1 MSKLYEALHHAEP
14 RRFQALERLRGSAM
28 PRLAMGSG
36 QAMEALYQSLESAL
50 PGIASKVVLFSASRG
65 GEGTTTIVREFATTL
80 SLVFKA
86 SVLIVDANP
95 NHGAAHACGNAEA
108 APLSDLLRDLPA
120 SNGGRAK
127 QAGVVVALFEP
138 KAANGSAGLAHV
150 GGSLADA
157 LREHF
162 DYVLI
167 DAPALGSSATALS
180 LARHADGVV
189 IVIDSERTRWPVVE
203 NTKKAYESTGAKVL
217 GVILNK
223 RAFYIPNWVY
233 KWL

>member
-1 MSKLYEALHHAEP
+1 LSKLYEALQQIEP
-14 RRFQALERLRGSAM
+14 SRFPPERILRGSTL
-28 PRLAMGSG
+28 PRLATGSR

-50 PGIASKVVLFSASRG
+50 AGIANKVVLFSASRG
-65 GEGTTTIVREFATTL
+65 GEGTTTIVREFATAL
-80 SLVFKA
+80 SLVLKA
-86 SVLIVDANP
+86 AVLVVDANP
-95 NHGAAHACGNAEA
+95 NHGAALACDDVDVS
-108 APLSDLLRDLPA
+108 PLSDLLRDLQA
-120 SNGGRAK
+120 SDAGRAK
-127 QAGVVVALFEP
+127 QAGVTVAVFEP
-138 KAANGSAGLAHV
+138 EVANGSAGQAHA
-150 GGSLADA
+150 GGGLGDA

-162 DYVLI
+162 DYVLF

-217 GVILNK
+217 GVVLNK
-223 RAFYIPNWVY
+223 RAFHVPNWVY

>member
-1 MSKLYEALHHAEP
+1 MSKLYEALQQTEP
-14 RRFQALERLRGSAM
+14 GPPQTRANPRGSAM
-28 PRLAMGSG
+28 PRLAIGSR
-36 QAMEALYQSLESAL
+36 QSMEALYQSLESAL
-50 PGIASKVVLFSASRG
+50 PGIARKVVLFSASHP
-65 GEGTTTIVREFATTL
+65 GEGTTTIVREFALTL

-95 NHGAAHACGNAEA
+95 NHGAARAGGDAEA
-108 APLSDLLRDLPA
+108 SSLSDLLRGLRA
-120 SNGGRAK
+120 SDAERAK
-127 QAGVVVALFEP
+127 PPGVTVAIFDAEV
-138 KAANGSAGLAHV
+138 ANGAAGQAHA
-150 GGSLADA
+150 GASLGEA

-162 DYVLI
+162 DYVLF
-167 DAPALGSSATALS
+167 DAPALGSSATAVS
-180 LARHADGVV
+180 LARHVDGVV

-223 RAFYIPNWVY
+223 RAFYIPQWVY